1 VYPFASPPG
10 NGCLRHG
17 CFDACGGGQALGVV
31 VESSTGYNR
40 RVPANF
46 TRRRDLFLDAGYADA
61 DAVIGDLQAEVAR
74 LGLAAQV
81 DSPGP
86 AAQDW
91 ARRVL
96 SERVRPLPPEQRRF
110 ASLVPE
116 WLASRSGDLATVLWL
131 ARATYES
138 SLDSSGLLLAIWDAL
153 LDTGRSREALAYA
166 RFMLDLRF
174 DWTELYRDPR
184 IAYAFLDHRE
194 PNPLVWHVL
203 HELGEREREVRLL
216 ELGCGVG
223 NDAMGFCRHAA
234 TTSYVGIDISPEAI
248 QRFQERIGT
257 SPPAFAPRLVVGDF
271 VSALARDASLSE
283 GVNLIYSYSSLHYFS
298 SSELRDLYE
307 VTRRILGADGRR
319 GYFAFGI
326 KGAGSVWDGQGLP
339 LYRPDVWVNHDGQ
352 SRWFPSREVLIRQ
365 LHEAGFEIL
374 FHSRHDHWGYSE
386 LGQRDLFHYV
396 LCTPRK

>member
-1 VYPFASPPG
+1 M
-10 NGCLRHG
+10 
-17 CFDACGGGQALGVV
+17 
-31 VESSTGYNR
+31 
-40 RVPANF
+40 PANF

-74 LGLAAQV
+74 LGLPAEAGSPASAAQACVRRALV
-81 DSPGP
+81 D
-86 AAQDW
+86 
-91 ARRVL
+91 RLRL
-96 SERVRPLPPEQRRF
+96 LPPEQRRF

-116 WLASRSGDLATVLWL
+116 WLTSHSGDLATVLWL

-138 SLDSSGLLLAIWDAL
+138 ALDASGLLLAIWDAL
-153 LDTGRSREALAYA
+153 LETGRPRDAHAYA

-174 DWTELYRDPR
+174 DWAELYRDPR
-184 IAYAFLDHRE
+184 VAYAFLDHRE

-203 HELGEREREVRLL
+203 HELREREREVRLL

-223 NDAMGFCRHAA
+223 NDAMGFFRHAA
-234 TTSYVGIDISPEAI
+234 TTSYAGIDISPEAI
-248 QRFQERIGT
+248 QRFGERVAAD
-257 SPPAFAPRLVVGDF
+257 PPTFSPRLVVGDF
-271 VSALARDASLSE
+271 LQTLARDASLAD
-283 GVNLIYSYSSLHYFS
+283 GVNLVYSYSSLHYFS
-298 SSELRDLYE
+298 SSELRDLYQ
-307 VTRRILGADGRR
+307 VTRRVLDHDGRR

-386 LGQRDLFHYV
+386 LGQRDVFHYV
-396 LCTPRK
+396 LCTPRR